1 MKIKKRLYMSA
12 GISIIL
18 VAILFSLVL
27 VTSGRIAEGSKKH
40 ELLDD
45 VRGAVAELDIV
56 TYDYLLHREERMK
69 QQWRSKYSSLA
80 GILEEAAEGTELP
93 KSIYAESELGEGT
106 TFVVELPISK

>member
-1 MKIKKRLYMSA
+1 MKIKNKLYMSA
-12 GISIIL
+12 GISIVLVVIL
-18 VAILFSLVL
+18 VSMVL
-27 VTSGRIAEGSKKH
+27 VTSGIIAEKNEEH
-40 ELLDD
+40 LLLMN
-45 VRGAVAELDIV
+45 VRGAIAELDII

-93 KSIYAESELGEGT
+93 KSIYAKSALGEGT